1 MFLFQAEN
9 GETKLPTS
17 PSSTDIIQLAST
29 QKGDNIMQKLAPG
42 TEGASTLVGTLET
55 IKKPLAGFIRLTEA
69 TEMPNLMEVPIPGTF
84 TFQISLLLTIV
95 VLENRDNEEKLL
107 FMPSFGL
114 K

>member
-84 TFQISLLLTIV
+84 TFLVSPVLTNG
-95 VLENRDNEEKLL
+95 VLENRVSRETV
-107 FMPSFGL
+107 FYA
-114 K
+114 